1 MKRIPEWCHWLRP
14 CIPEITL
21 EKLPKFRWEKRSPNK
36 TINTLAQHLKFYFY
50 SFYSKVQRFE
60 YCVFTVSIFN
70 FNPFLSSIAFY
81 IKTSQFIFAAN
92 QMTGFYTECNTSLKW
107 VILNVHKIHNI
118 NSAEAYLK
126 PDGTSAMKLFCQNS
140 QRLKAVNYFCKKKC
154 YYAPELTLTLSCI
167 SK

>member
-1 MKRIPEWCHWLRP
+1 MNIFGTTFLFLKKNRKTW
-14 CIPEITL
+14 
-21 EKLPKFRWEKRSPNK
+21 KLVS
-36 TINTLAQHLKFYFY
+36 I
-50 SFYSKVQRFE
+50 VQRFE

-92 QMTGFYTECNTSLKW
+92 EMTGFYTECNTSLKW

-126 PDGTSAMKLFCQNS
+126 PNRTSTMKLFCKNC
-140 QRLKAVNYFCKKKC
+140 QRLNAVNYFCKKKC
-154 YYAPELTLTLSCI
+154 YYAPELTFTLSSI

>member
-1 MKRIPEWCHWLRP
+1 MNIFGTTFLFLKKNRKTW
-14 CIPEITL
+14 
-21 EKLPKFRWEKRSPNK
+21 KLVS
-36 TINTLAQHLKFYFY
+36 I
-50 SFYSKVQRFE
+50 VQRFE

-70 FNPFLSSIAFY
+70 FNPFLPSIAFY

-126 PDGTSAMKLFCQNS
+126 PNRTSTMKLFCKNC

-154 YYAPELTLTLSCI
+154 YYAPELTFTLSSI